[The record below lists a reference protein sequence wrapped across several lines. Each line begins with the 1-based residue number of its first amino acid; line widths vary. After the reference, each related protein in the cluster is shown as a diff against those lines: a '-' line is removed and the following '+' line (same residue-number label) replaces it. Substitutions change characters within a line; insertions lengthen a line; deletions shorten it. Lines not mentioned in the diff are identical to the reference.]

1 MLVVAAA
8 SSDAV
13 SSAALDVSAGMWAG
27 LAALIVV
34 MLAIDFFVFARGGET
49 VTVRESAVWSI
60 GWLAVALGFGAALW
74 WWQGAQAGS
83 EYLAGFILERSL
95 SLDNVFVFAV
105 IFAYFAVPLAVQPR
119 VLSYGIALALVLRLL
134 FIIIGAALLASF
146 HFTFYVFGALLL
158 YTAWK
163 LYRHNGAEIEPE
175 HNPAL
180 KLLRRRVPMADAYH
194 GTRLFVRDAGRR
206 VATPLL
212 AVFVVVATTDVVFA
226 VDSIPAIFAITQDP
240 FIVFAANAFAMLG
253 LRALYFLVV
262 GAMDR
267 FVYLTHGL
275 SAILAFIGVK
285 MLLIDVWHPPIW
297 LSLAVIAV
305 VLTITAI
312 ASVLADRRR
321 GGTSHDR
328 PEDLDAPVAGDPAAD
343 AAEPA
348 APGATTEGVD
358 SSGNV
363 ESAEEESE
371 RARDL
376 EAAQR

>member
-1 MLVVAAA
+1 LLVVAAA
-8 SSDAV
+8 SADAV
-13 SSAALDVSAGMWAG
+13 STSALEVPLAMWAG
-27 LAALIVV
+27 LAALVVV
-34 MLAIDFFVFARGGET
+34 MLAIDFFVFARGGNL
-49 VTVRESAVWSI
+49 VSVREAALWSI
-60 GWLAVALGFGAALW
+60 GWLAVSLAFGAALW
-74 WWQGAQAGS
+74 VWHGAQAGS
-83 EYLAGFILERSL
+83 EYLAGFVLERSL
-95 SLDNVFVFAV
+95 SLDNIFVFAV

-134 FIIIGAALLASF
+134 FILIGAALLASF

-163 LYRHNGAEIEPE
+163 LYRHDGAEIEPE

-180 KLLRRRVPMADAYH
+180 RLLRRRVPMTSEYH
-194 GTRLFVRDAGRR
+194 GKRLYVREAGRR
-206 VATPLL
+206 LATPLV
-212 AVFVVVATTDVVFA
+212 AVFVVVATTDVIFA

-262 GAMDR
+262 GAMDS
-267 FVYLTHGL
+267 FVFLTHGL

-297 LSLAVIAV
+297 VSLAVIAT

-321 GGTSHDR
+321 GGSEGAGTQDPGSAAGAD
-328 PEDLDAPVAGDPAAD
+328 DAPDPEPTAEQHAA
-343 AAEPA
+343 AAQDEAETDWEKERLVEPA
-348 APGATTEGVD
+348 G
-358 SSGNV
+358 
-363 ESAEEESE
+363 
-371 RARDL
+371 R
-376 EAAQR
+376 